1 MERPDVTVKQEEDEV
16 VVVLD
21 ADGDACGHW
30 PGARAAPEPW
40 QTPVGSAV
48 PPFLAKTFELVE
60 DPATDAVISW
70 GAARNSFVVWD
81 PHAFAAG
88 HLPRRFKHGNFS
100 TFLRQLNTYVRNHIS
115 QFVINKHC
123 NGFRKVSPD
132 RWEFAH
138 ADFLAGQRHLLVNI
152 RRRRGGV
159 AGPTASPSSAGA
171 GGDRDS
177 ELERLRRDRE
187 ALARELTRLRR
198 EQEEAR
204 AQLLD
209 MERRVRG
216 TERRQEQ
223 CTAFLA
229 RAIRN
234 PTFLDGLLARR
245 CGAHVEAG
253 RKRRLLDAAAAG
265 PDPADVLDIEELAMV
280 AGAEV
285 GVASIPAV
293 AAAQISNTANATDMI
308 WYELLGEE
316 QVEIDAEVHDLVVA
330 AAAATDEL
338 AQPWAEMDE
347 KEVAELVRQI
357 DCLASPSP

>member
-1 MERPDVTVKQEEDEV
+1 MPVCRPR
-16 VVVLD
+16 
-21 ADGDACGHW
+21 ACN
-30 PGARAAPEPW
+30 
-40 QTPVGSAV
+40 AV
-48 PPFLAKTFELVE
+48 
-60 DPATDAVISW
+60 
-70 GAARNSFVVWD
+70 
-81 PHAFAAG
+81 
-88 HLPRRFKHGNFS
+88 
-100 TFLRQLNTYVRNHIS
+100 Q
-115 QFVINKHC
+115 
-123 NGFRKVSPD
+123 GFRKVSPD

-138 ADFLAGQRHLLVNI
+138 TDFLAGQRHLLVNI
-152 RRRRGGV
+152 RRRRGGA
-159 AGPTASPSSAGA
+159 AGSTASPSSAGA

-177 ELERLRRDRE
+177 ELETLRRDRE

-234 PTFLDGLLARR
+234 PAFLDGLLARR

-265 PDPADVLDIEELAMV
+265 PDPADVLDIEELAMA

-316 QVEIDAEVHDLVVA
+316 QVEIDAEVHDLVAA